1 VATRA
6 GATIA
11 EASGSHAI
19 YVSKPEVVAALVA
32 QAVKSSV
39 TNSRQCA
46 CEDAAGLNWGR
57 TSTRED
63 RNVRLG
69 QTQTCLQ
76 CKPEFRQRANS
87 GHGDPFAY

>member
-11 EASGSHAI
+11 EAAGSHVI
-19 YVSKPEVVAALVA
+19 YVSKPEVVAALIA
-32 QAVKSSV
+32 QAVEEHGFQDCSV
-39 TNSRQCA
+39 TNSRQRA
-46 CEDAAGLNWGR
+46 CEDAAGPNWGR

-69 QTQTCLQ
+69 QKQTCAVQ
-76 CKPEFRQRANS
+76 I
-87 GHGDPFAY
+87 